1 MFNNIL
7 ITGANFENKGA
18 QSMLFITMHE
28 LRKRN
33 PQISI
38 YFASEDMQEFPSY
51 RFTKVYASQDAKSI
65 ALQRN
70 KTFVILKRS
79 MKDFAK
85 FIIGRRDNLWKCK
98 DLVRIMPNIDLI
110 IDVSGFNL
118 GKKWDI
124 ATQESYL
131 DNIRLAKAFNIP
143 IILMPQSF
151 GPFDYPQS
159 KEHLLKEIAE
169 ELPYCSMIFA
179 RENEGFLMLE
189 RDFHLSNI
197 RHSPDLV
204 LQNRGIDLNN
214 VFNKAP
220 EIIVPQ
226 IPRGA
231 VGIVPNMQCF
241 THGNETK
248 NLKIYRNV
256 IKKLLEKEKNVY
268 IFRHSSEDLEICKKI
283 RDISGNNVHIIEN
296 DFSCIEYDEFVKQFE
311 FIICSRYHGAV
322 HAYRNGIPSILLGWA
337 TKYDEL
343 AQLLGQDK
351 YSFDITDD
359 NLKVTNIVTA
369 VEEMCDNYHNQS
381 LRIKKYLREIN
392 RENCFDVALK

>member
-1 MFNNIL
+1 
-7 ITGANFENKGA
+7 
-18 QSMLFITMHE
+18 
-28 LRKRN
+28 
-33 PQISI
+33 
-38 YFASEDMQEFPSY
+38 
-51 RFTKVYASQDAKSI
+51 
-65 ALQRN
+65 
-70 KTFVILKRS
+70 
-79 MKDFAK
+79 
-85 FIIGRRDNLWKCK
+85 
-98 DLVRIMPNIDLI
+98 
-110 IDVSGFNL
+110 
-118 GKKWDI
+118 
-124 ATQESYL
+124 
-131 DNIRLAKAFNIP
+131 
-143 IILMPQSF
+143 MPQSF